1 MQDEYPESSV
11 HTVWVNKNIGLTIK
25 TQMWLVV
32 WLFDRPGHKEFL
44 HLLNTDINS
53 KNTSGACLTV

>member
-1 MQDEYPESSV
+1 MRAKCPESLV
-11 HTVWVNKNIGLTIK
+11 HTVWVNKNNGLTIK

-44 HLLNTDINS
+44 HLYNTEINS